1 MIQDATWAS
10 DELLYLGTMII
21 VPRMIMG
28 ANSSAA
34 VLRMALPTRSVTT
47 ESKGV
52 AVLMVK

>member
-1 MIQDATWAS
+1 MQVA
-10 DELLYLGTMII
+10 LLHVAYLDTVISK
-21 VPRMIMG
+21 PRMIMG
-28 ANSSAA
+28 ANNSAA